1 MPSRHHSG
9 PVLLGWEAAPAGR
22 RSDRARAIGDA
33 LLLALA
39 HELTGMTPT
48 RVERRCPVCGSDEHG
63 RPVLPDSAL
72 SASLSYADGI
82 VVAAV
87 ARALEA
93 PAIGVDVERGDADGR
108 PDDLALLFS
117 PRPAPT
123 IDQWSRMEAALKAD
137 GRGFTLE
144 PTDVVL
150 TSDEA
155 VVAGEP
161 PLRTAA
167 VDSPAGTVIRIAW
180 QPALSA
186 GAGPDETSDRR

>member
-1 MPSRHHSG
+1 M
-9 PVLLGWEAAPAGR
+9 
-22 RSDRARAIGDA
+22 
-33 LLLALA
+33 
-39 HELTGMTPT
+39 
-48 RVERRCPVCGSDEHG
+48 
-63 RPVLPDSAL
+63 LPDSAL

-87 ARALEA
+87 APVLEA
-93 PAIGVDVERGDADGR
+93 PAIGVDVERGDADAR

-123 IDQWSRMEAALKAD
+123 LDQWARMEAALKAD

-155 VVAGEP
+155 LVAGEP

-167 VDSPAGTVIRIAW
+167 VESPAGTVVRVSW
-180 QPALSA
+180 QPALSV
-186 GAGPDETSDRR
+186 GAAPDGTPDRR